1 MAMTQSEWY
10 QTLSSEK
17 KREIHRL
24 GVLNPHWNLIQILF
38 VLVWIGL
45 GWLIMNAP
53 HWSIWVA
60 CYFLAGMVVH
70 GIGNFM
76 HEGIHGNLFRNK
88 RWNRVLGFLSG
99 VPTLLSVSAF
109 GANHLLHHKHTRTE
123 QDPDEL
129 LHVSKNRT
137 VQSMVFYL
145 WFLFGTLVFGLRIAK
160 LVMTQCSNAER
171 NAIFKEN
178 TLIALFLS
186 VILLSAYFLGFFN
199 VLLHCWIIPL
209 AVASLMVNIRS
220 WSEHQL
226 TSTDHPLRQ
235 TRTITG
241 CRFFSFF
248 NINLNYHLE
257 HHLFPGVPWYNLPA
271 LHQLLQPEYEKAGAS
286 IYRSYSWFLWDAV
299 RYGIHGRT
307 PDLQ

>member
-1 MAMTQSEWY
+1 
-10 QTLSSEK
+10 
-17 KREIHRL
+17 
-24 GVLNPHWNLIQILF
+24 
-38 VLVWIGL
+38 
-45 GWLIMNAP
+45 
-53 HWSIWVA
+53 
-60 CYFLAGMVVH
+60 
-70 GIGNFM
+70 
-76 HEGIHGNLFRNK
+76 
-88 RWNRVLGFLSG
+88 
-99 VPTLLSVSAF
+99 
-109 GANHLLHHKHTRTE
+109 
-123 QDPDEL
+123 
-129 LHVSKNRT
+129 
-137 VQSMVFYL
+137 MVFYL

-241 CRFFSFF
+241 SRFFSFF